1 MYHPRMK
8 SLSEDAL
15 GLLESFDSG
24 ALVRPDADELNVVDL
39 TLAVAGVAG
48 AADLAESPGRREIAG
63 EIGEPEHLVF
73 VAIDGLGMNFVD
85 QLPPGSFLRSNMVR
99 ELNSPFPSTTSVTF
113 TTIATGLWPAQHG
126 VTSWFTHVAEIEDT
140 VTVLPFVRTRDGVSL
155 SELGLTPQQVFPA
168 GALAPRFA
176 SNTLFIHPEGIVGS
190 VYTRYQSGNAPA
202 AAYDRYNLPAAS
214 EIIVDRVRRASE
226 PTFTFFYSD
235 ILDVAAHAN
244 GSSSDEVWNALTYIE
259 RALGD
264 LASELNGR
272 ARLVVTSDHGHL
284 DAPEDGRYF
293 IEPGGP
299 LCEMTICRPAGD
311 ARVLYFH
318 VKPGREE
325 ELQARF
331 RDEYGEGF
339 FLLTTDEVEELRLL
353 GPADLAPITRQRIG
367 DFTAIARKDQ
377 VIDYRPAA
385 EGYPMASVHS
395 GLSRDEMRIP
405 LILA

>member
-1 MYHPRMK
+1 MN

-15 GLLESFDSG
+15 GLLQSFDSG
-24 ALVRPDADELNVVDL
+24 ALVRPDACEPNMVDL
-39 TLAVAGVAG
+39 TLAVARAAG
-48 AADLAESPGRREIAG
+48 AADLPESPGQKEIAG

-73 VAIDGLGMNFVD
+73 VPVDGLGMNFVD
-85 QLPPGSFLRSNMVR
+85 QLPPDSFLRSNMVR
-99 ELNSPFPSTTSVTF
+99 EINSPFPSTTSVTF

-126 VTSWFTHVAEIEDT
+126 VTSWFTHVSEIEET
-140 VTVLPFVRTRDGVSL
+140 ATVLPYVRTRDGVSL
-155 SELGLTPQQVFPA
+155 SDLGVTPQQVFPA
-168 GALAPRFA
+168 RPLAPRFA
-176 SNTLFIHPEGIVGS
+176 SNMLFIHPEGIVGS

-202 AAYDRYNLPAAS
+202 AAYDRYNLPAAL
-214 EIIVDRVRRASE
+214 ETILDRVRRASE
-226 PTFTFFYSD
+226 PTFTFLYTD
-235 ILDVAAHAN
+235 ILDMAAHTY
-244 GSSSDEVWNALTYIE
+244 GCSSHEVWNALTYIE
-259 RALGD
+259 RALGH

-293 IEPGGP
+293 IEPGGR

-311 ARVLYFH
+311 ARVLYLH

-339 FLLTTDEVEELRLL
+339 FLLSTDEVEELRLL
-353 GPADLAPITRQRIG
+353 GPANLAPTTRKRIG
-367 DFTAIARKDQ
+367 DFTAIARKNQ